1 MISRIIMKNV
11 ASYKDEAILKTDNKK
26 EVLIYGLNGTG
37 KSTMSN
43 YLYNREAEKYVNC
56 TIEGLS
62 SNENVLVYNQQFV
75 EDNFYNADT
84 INGIFTLSKENK
96 EAQIAIE
103 KASNIINNLLK
114 ERENNEKIFNVKNT
128 EFESFKKQTED
139 KLWKIKTEYSGGDR
153 VLEYCI
159 EGYKG
164 NKDKLM
170 NHLISVE
177 KKDEVKTIEE
187 IKKEVTLLKNG
198 EEKIE
203 LINPIAIDIDENDCK
218 DILSKVIVGNENS
231 TVSKLIYELEC
242 SDWVKQGLDY
252 INAGSDE
259 KQVCPFCQSNT
270 ITKEF
275 ISEVK
280 SFFDES
286 YEKDMEAI
294 KNYYNQYL
302 DELQRIDNIELNKNA
317 VIDDEVVLKF
327 NTLKREL
334 VSEMRDNSNLFTEK
348 QKTPNASIGLVSVYD
363 RVEEINSFLNNIN
376 DKIENYN
383 RKIENRINELEILK
397 EEFWYSIRLDKD
409 DIVSDYII
417 KKNKNEKDSRE
428 FEEND
433 KKIEQKISA
442 QRTIIEDSQ
451 KKTVNIEEAI
461 KSINYGLRD
470 LGISDFRIE
479 NDEEHKD
486 MYKLVRGEEKG
497 VFKSLSE
504 GEKMV
509 ISFLYFVELCK
520 GKKGV
525 RDTETKKIIVI
536 DDPITSM
543 SHIYVFNIGQL
554 IQRSFMN
561 NVMFEQVIVLTH
573 NLYFFYELVR
583 KNGDSRNERQ
593 TLIRLVKNDNISSF
607 FEMHYNEIQN
617 DYQSYWNII
626 KEERDNKVLLANC
639 MRNILE
645 YFFGFIDKQPL
656 HNVFQKEIFKDNKY
670 HAFARYINR
679 ESHSDGQNLFD
690 FKEFDYDA
698 FREAFRLVF
707 YESGYKEHY
716 NKMME

>member
-1 MISRIIMKNV
+1 MKNV

-561 NVMFEQVIVLTH
+561 NAKFDQVIVLTH

-583 KNGDSRNERQ
+583 KNPKNRDKKQS
-593 TLIRLVKNDNISSF
+593 LIRLVKNNNISNF
-607 FEMHYNEIQN
+607 YEMHYNEIQN
-617 DYQSYWNII
+617 DYQSYWDII
-626 KEERDNKVLLANC
+626 KEEKDNEVLLANC

-670 HAFARYINR
+670 HAFERYINR

-698 FREAFRLVF
+698 FREAFKLVF
-707 YESGYKEHY
+707 EESGYIEHY
-716 NKMME
+716 NRMMK

>member
-114 ERENNEKIFNVKNT
+114 ERENNDKIFNVKNT

-139 KLWKIKTEYSGGDR
+139 KLWKIKTEYSSGDR

-317 VIDDEVVLKF
+317 VIDD
-327 NTLKREL
+327 
-334 VSEMRDNSNLFTEK
+334 D
-348 QKTPNASIGLVSVYD
+348 VYP
-363 RVEEINSFLNNIN
+363 I
-376 DKIENYN
+376 
-383 RKIENRINELEILK
+383 
-397 EEFWYSIRLDKD
+397 FW
-409 DIVSDYII
+409 
-417 KKNKNEKDSRE
+417 
-428 FEEND
+428 
-433 KKIEQKISA
+433 
-442 QRTIIEDSQ
+442 T
-451 KKTVNIEEAI
+451 
-461 KSINYGLRD
+461 
-470 LGISDFRIE
+470 
-479 NDEEHKD
+479 
-486 MYKLVRGEEKG
+486 
-497 VFKSLSE
+497 
-504 GEKMV
+504 
-509 ISFLYFVELCK
+509 
-520 GKKGV
+520 
-525 RDTETKKIIVI
+525 
-536 DDPITSM
+536 
-543 SHIYVFNIGQL
+543 
-554 IQRSFMN
+554 
-561 NVMFEQVIVLTH
+561 
-573 NLYFFYELVR
+573 
-583 KNGDSRNERQ
+583 
-593 TLIRLVKNDNISSF
+593 
-607 FEMHYNEIQN
+607 QN
-617 DYQSYWNII
+617 
-626 KEERDNKVLLANC
+626 
-639 MRNILE
+639 
-645 YFFGFIDKQPL
+645 
-656 HNVFQKEIFKDNKY
+656 
-670 HAFARYINR
+670 
-679 ESHSDGQNLFD
+679 
-690 FKEFDYDA
+690 
-698 FREAFRLVF
+698 
-707 YESGYKEHY
+707 
-716 NKMME
+716 

>member
-1 MISRIIMKNV
+1 MKNV